1 LADWGVADVVS
12 RSPRQIFSAAF
23 LRTLAVCPSTA
34 VPHRCRNSDCLAD
47 ESWRRDW
54 TLSRQRSTIAAFE
67 RLLGRTGVVATDEDA
82 PAPAAEEPELEADF
96 EFDPEAGLAAV
107 ALAASVLVLTAAD
120 VAGELE
126 VEELPQPA
134 RTAPARIA
142 TVTHIDGMRRNA
154 APLL

>member
-1 LADWGVADVVS
+1 
-12 RSPRQIFSAAF
+12 
-23 LRTLAVCPSTA
+23 
-34 VPHRCRNSDCLAD
+34 LAD

-67 RLLGRTGVVATDEDA
+67 RLLGRTGVVVCVVATDEDA
-82 PAPAAEEPELEADF
+82 PAPAPAPAAEEPEPETDVEL
-96 EFDPEAGLAAV
+96 DPEAGLAAV

-142 TVTHIDGMRRNA
+142 TVTHIDGMRRNS